1 LIREEEDDA
10 MLLSAA
16 IAWRYSELPQVEAVA
31 LGGSHATGSAEPGSD
46 IDLYVYQ
53 REPIPIA
60 VRAEIAEESSLQC
73 VRVPDGMKRDVE
85 ALIRA
90 LSRGG
95 EEVIDRAEA
104 VTDGLDALLAEEDLL
119 P

>member
-1 LIREEEDDA
+1 
-10 MLLSAA
+10 
-16 IAWRYSELPQVEAVA
+16 
-31 LGGSHATGSAEPGSD
+31 
-46 IDLYVYQ
+46 
-53 REPIPIA
+53 
-60 VRAEIAEESSLQC
+60 
-73 VRVPDGMKRDVE
+73 VRVPDGMKRDIE